1 MERIGGK
8 ANILYND
15 YHCCFEK
22 YSEGL
27 NWTDAQGVSTGGQPG
42 EAKQQNRCQLQKIAL
57 FCIYQVKQFVCLFS
71 VQGF

>member
-1 MERIGGK
+1 M

-27 NWTDAQGVSTGGQPG
+27 NWGDAQGVSTGGQPG
-42 EAKQQNRCQLQKIAL
+42 EAEQ
-57 FCIYQVKQFVCLFS
+57 
-71 VQGF
+71 